1 MSPSSCAWPRNYGF
15 RAARASLCLAEALRR
30 ALSLPRQSLPQNKAP
45 MTRQWGE
52 NTARTLHW
60 HFPRKRSGALHI
72 MELSPLQL
80 VPMPGPRDCTPPAK
94 SSAKIQTPSSAQPWE
109 GECSGGP
116 SPLGSGC
123 CGELGGTPRFHPCR
137 ACNEKLF
144 LRQKKIQT
152 RGWGGYRSKLMA
164 FFIFACHR

>member
-15 RAARASLCLAEALRR
+15 RAARASLCSAEALRR

-60 HFPRKRSGALHI
+60 HFSRKRSGALHI

-80 VPMPGPRDCTPPAK
+80 VPVPGPRDFTPPPNPVPK
-94 SSAKIQTPSSAQPWE
+94 SGHQAQP
-109 GECSGGP
+109 
-116 SPLGSGC
+116 SPGRGNALAAPPRWGLDVV
-123 CGELGGTPRFHPCR
+123 ELGGTPRFHPCR
-137 ACNEKLF
+137 ACNEKF
-144 LRQKKIQT
+144 YLRQKKIQT
-152 RGWGGYRSKLMA
+152 RGWGGYRSELMV